1 MSTKYYESQRKI
13 LDRMLSRIS
22 GLSTIEGSTTYMQ
35 YSPMTIELENI
46 KLQLDEVVN
55 RNNIVSA
62 YENGY
67 DEEVVKYAEEEG
79 VDRKRA
85 NSATGNQTFF
95 GTPNTIIPVGTKF
108 GDEANGRMYETLLN
122 GKIDITGKCTILS
135 ISCDKGY
142 KYNAG
147 IGTLNYLPIAISGV
161 TGTTNEEKFTGGT
174 DIESIDDLFYRH
186 QLKVR
191 RNPNGV
197 NNAQFEEW
205 ALEVDGCCSCK
216 VYACKDETLTY
227 KRGHV
232 CLVITD
238 SSGRGVNEDL
248 CKKVKDYIA
257 PDEYGEGKVMMA
269 ILHVI
274 SATELP
280 INLSFDLTLE
290 NGFELD
296 VVKANIEEDLSKYL
310 KELKGNRISYTK
322 LGSKLY
328 DVAGVKEYDNLLI
341 NGSTDNITL
350 SDNQIPVLGS
360 VTIS

>member
-1 MSTKYYESQRKI
+1 MSTKYYESQQKI

-35 YSPMTIELENI
+35 HSPIAIELENI
-46 KLQLDEVVN
+46 KLQMDEIVN
-55 RNNIVSA
+55 RNNIISA

-67 DEEVVKYAEEEG
+67 EEEVVKYAEADG
-79 VDRKRA
+79 VDRKQA
-85 NSATGNQTFF
+85 YSATGKQTFF

-108 GDEANGRMYETLLN
+108 GDKANGRMYETVIN
-122 GKIDITGKCTILS
+122 GKIDTTGKCTILS

-142 KYNAG
+142 KYNAD
-147 IGTLNYLPIAISGV
+147 IGTLNYLPIAISGI

-205 ALEVDGCCSCK
+205 ALEVDGCGSCK
-216 VYACKDETLTY
+216 VYACKDETLTH

-232 CLVITD
+232 CLVITS
-238 SSGRGVNEDL
+238 SSGRSASDEL

-274 SATELP
+274 SATEIA

-350 SDNQIPVLGS
+350 LDNQIPVLGS